1 MFEVV
6 GMSPHSMTRLNR
18 STTKWMWMLLA
29 LCLIGWRVGSRV
41 EQYRPSIAFGSLQ
54 TQVTFFDANERNKAS
69 LDESRSRS
77 RAIAERTDCRLPV
90 AGLEPPVHPAYRSQ
104 WEDRTALPPVYIDSV
119 SLFSNPPPPSLT

>member
-1 MFEVV
+1 
-6 GMSPHSMTRLNR
+6 
-18 STTKWMWMLLA
+18 MLLA
-29 LCLIGWRVGSRV
+29 LCLVGWRVGSRV

-119 SLFSNPPPPSLT
+119 SLFSNPPPTSLT